1 MRSVASLLLLLAV
14 LSANANAAQVDDEDL
29 LATFVGVVD
38 FRRPEPPSLLVASAT
53 ATGSGG
59 DVGGFND
66 QGDNDGHKLQPST
79 ADGSKGTH
87 YGDPA
92 EGCMKDEVRGGTCY
106 VASYVLASTSVI
118 YCGARI
124 QQILNF

>member
-1 MRSVASLLLLLAV
+1 MKSIASLLLLAV
-14 LSANANAAQVDDEDL
+14 LPASAAKVGDDD

-38 FRRPEPPSLLVASAT
+38 FRRPEPPVTSS
-53 ATGSGG
+53 
-59 DVGGFND
+59 VGGFD
-66 QGDNDGHKLQPST
+66 HEGDSIDAGHKLQPST

-106 VASYVLASTSVI
+106 
-118 YCGARI
+118 
-124 QQILNF
+124 

>member
-1 MRSVASLLLLLAV
+1 MKSIASLLLLLLLAV
-14 LSANANAAQVDDEDL
+14 LSATAAAKVDDDD

-38 FRRPEPPSLLVASAT
+38 FRRPEPPVTSS
-53 ATGSGG
+53 
-59 DVGGFND
+59 VGGFD
-66 QGDNDGHKLQPST
+66 HEGDIDAGHKANA

-106 VASYVLASTSVI
+106 
-118 YCGARI
+118 
-124 QQILNF
+124 

>member
-1 MRSVASLLLLLAV
+1 MKSIASLLLLLLLLLLAV
-14 LSANANAAQVDDEDL
+14 LSASAAKVGDDD

-38 FRRPEPPSLLVASAT
+38 FRRPEPPVTSS
-53 ATGSGG
+53 
-59 DVGGFND
+59 VGGFD
-66 QGDNDGHKLQPST
+66 HEGDIDAGHKPQPST

-106 VASYVLASTSVI
+106 
-118 YCGARI
+118 
-124 QQILNF
+124 